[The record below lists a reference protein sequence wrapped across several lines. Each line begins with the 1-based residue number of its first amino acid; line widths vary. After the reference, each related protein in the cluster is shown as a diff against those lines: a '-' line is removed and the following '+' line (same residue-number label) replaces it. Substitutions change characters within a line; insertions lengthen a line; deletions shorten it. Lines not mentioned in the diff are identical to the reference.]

1 MRRRASQR
9 VWLFDLDNTLH
20 NASHA
25 IFPQINLNMN
35 AYIARLL
42 GDAGKPADEAT
53 VNALRLD
60 YYLRY
65 GVTMM
70 GLVRHHGVQAEEFLQ
85 HAHTFHDLPSMIRSQ
100 RGLARCLRTL
110 PGKKILLT
118 NAPAHYSRRV
128 LMHLN
133 LHRQFMQHI
142 PVEEMRVHGK
152 LQPKPS
158 RPFLRKFLAKKRLR
172 ASQCILVE
180 DSIDNL
186 RAAKKEGLQ
195 TVWVHGYIPPQQRK
209 IAHLRPRAA
218 CIDVQLRSVQQLLKC
233 RRLR

>member
-1 MRRRASQR
+1 MRQRASQR

-100 RGLARCLRTL
+100 RGLARLRTL

-133 LHRQFMQHI
+133 LHRQFMQRI
-142 PVEEMRVHGK
+142 PVEQMRVHGK

-158 RPFLRKFLAKKRLR
+158 RPFLRKFLAKNRLR
-172 ASQCILVE
+172 ASQCIWLKTALIICGPPKRK
-180 DSIDNL
+180 DCRQFGYTATFR
-186 RAAKKEGLQ
+186 RAA
-195 TVWVHGYIPPQQRK
+195 
-209 IAHLRPRAA
+209 
-218 CIDVQLRSVQQLLKC
+218 
-233 RRLR
+233 